1 MTVADDN
8 PEPFS
13 PEDLKLLATPD
24 AEIRREASVCSF
36 DQKKLAKRIRTG
48 EHWQQL
54 LQAHLYY
61 DHVVTCILTEELK
74 NPDAINV
81 KRMGFY
87 QKLRLIRAM
96 GLLPEKLTVVIE
108 SINSL
113 RNRIAHELDFEIDEN
128 QVQALRAL
136 IAPSPFPEG
145 EAPLKFNEMLFAA
158 LLRIEDIRQHH
169 SARRRATRKAF
180 LNARRVLH
188 NMDVEYQQ

>member
-1 MTVADDN
+1 MTVADDD

-36 DQKKLAKRIRTG
+36 DQKKLADRIRTG

-96 GLLPEKLTVVIE
+96 GLLPEKLTVVTE

-169 SARRRATRKAF
+169 TARRRATRKAF
-180 LNARRVLH
+180 LNARRVLY